1 MTSLLSHPFFYLLFQ
16 GIIGAKRARRK
27 SVRLYAPAKP
37 GQRILDIGC
46 GTGYV
51 VEYFPNTEYIGFDT
65 DQAYINYAKN
75 RYGNVGTFYCQEFND
90 VAADKNGVFDL
101 VIMNGLLHHLDDNS
115 VKLLL
120 ERVKKVLKPDAYV
133 VTLDGCY
140 IDNQSSIAKRL
151 LDGDR
156 GKFVRE
162 KGQYESLASDVF
174 NSVAS
179 YIHNDWLFIPY
190 TMIVMKMQQR
200 DIQ

>member
-1 MTSLLSHPFFYLLFQ
+1 MRSLLSHPVIYLMFQ
-16 GIIGAKRARRK
+16 GIIGAKRARRE
-27 SVRLYAPAKP
+27 SMRLYAPTKP

-51 VEYFPNTEYIGFDT
+51 VEYLPNCEYIGFDT
-65 DQAYINYAKN
+65 DKSYINYAKN
-75 RYGNVGTFYCQEFND
+75 RYGNAGNFYCQKFD
-90 VAADKNGVFDL
+90 DAAADKNGVFDL

-120 ERVKKVLKPDAYV
+120 ERVKRVLKPNAYV

-140 IDNQSSIAKRL
+140 IDNQSFIAKRL

-162 KGQYESLASDVF
+162 KSKYESLAS
-174 NSVAS
+174 
-179 YIHNDWLFIPY
+179 
-190 TMIVMKMQQR
+190 
-200 DIQ
+200 